1 MNFKETV
8 SSCLIRNPQYP
19 ILHILRFLKLFIYF
33 KVIIFSVTNRWQP
46 KEELD
51 QAQKLADSGTKIL
64 GSHSAYE
71 KRRNS
76 RIEAQKAELEKLRLE
91 KEKQE
96 QERLERISK
105 RRIERYEFLRKII
118 KKYKVFLNSFIDR
131 LSLIQM

>member
-1 MNFKETV
+1 M
-8 SSCLIRNPQYP
+8 
-19 ILHILRFLKLFIYF
+19 
-33 KVIIFSVTNRWQP
+33 IIFSVTNRWQP
-46 KEELD
+46 KEEPD

-105 RRIERYEFLRKII
+105 RRMERYEFLRKNHQKIQSFHQFFHRSSI
-118 KKYKVFLNSFIDR
+118 TDTNAITKKFEDMDVSKNE
-131 LSLIQM
+131 